1 MFHRVEL
8 YFSKEFMLTLT
19 VSRRREL
26 KALAHS
32 INPVV
37 TIGKVGLSTRVI
49 EELGRGL
56 LSHELIKV
64 KVQLDD
70 RVARKALFE
79 EVCEKLGAA
88 PVQHIGKIFIIYRPR
103 PEEEIKQQTQPHF
116 VKKREPRRSKRSFQ
130 S

>member
-1 MFHRVEL
+1 
-8 YFSKEFMLTLT
+8 MLTLT

-37 TIGKVGLSTRVI
+37 TIGKVGLSSSVI
-49 EELGRGL
+49 EELDRGL

-70 RVARKALFE
+70 RIARKALFE

-103 PEEEIKQQTQPHF
+103 PEEESEKQQVQPSF
-116 VKKREPRRSKRSFQ
+116 KKKREPRRAKRSFQ